1 MTLELSLARYLLV
14 QSRVAKDKFHNVVK
28 AALVKD
34 GWKITHDPYELKAGG
49 VEMEIDLG
57 AEPLLAAERQD
68 QKIAVE
74 VKSFLASTSTISEFH
89 RALGQFINYR
99 GALRRI
105 EPDRVLYLA
114 VPSITYKGFFQLDFP
129 KDMVEENNLKI
140 VVYSVRTQEILEW
153 KS

>member
-1 MTLELSLARYLLV
+1 M
-14 QSRVAKDKFHNVVK
+14 AKDRFHDIVK

-34 GWKITHDPYELKAGG
+34 GWEITHDPFELKAGG

-57 AEPLLAAERQD
+57 AERLLAAERHG

-99 GALRRI
+99 GALRWTS
-105 EPDRVLYLA
+105 PDRVLYLA
-114 VPSITYKGFFQLDFP
+114 VPSVTYNGFFQLAFP
-129 KDMVEENNLKI
+129 KAMVEENDLKLVI
-140 VVYSVRTQEILEW
+140 YEVVTQEIVAW
-153 KS
+153 RS